1 MRPADLSHHVSQW
14 FDGSGP
20 GAEIVISSRIR
31 LARNL
36 AGYEFLACLSKKRQ
50 AELLEKLKETILSL
64 DLGEMIFF
72 VDVSESSPLEQDL
85 LVERHLISRRHVV
98 GKGPRGAIIAPSE
111 SFTAMINEEDHLR
124 VQVFKTGLQLKECWL
139 QINNID
145 NEIEK
150 KVKYAFD
157 PDYGYLTACPTNLG
171 TGIRVSV
178 MLHLPALKMT
188 GQIDKFFNAARDT
201 DLMVRGLFGEG
212 TDAVGDFFQLSN
224 QITLGVSEEQ
234 IVEEFTDS
242 IVPKI
247 MQFEAMAR
255 QTLLTQQAD
264 ALDDKI
270 QRALGVLRSARL
282 ISSHEALFLLSHVR
296 MGINL
301 GRVSGISIDA
311 VNELFMLTQPA
322 HLQLNSGQALDPDHR
337 DAMRAKM
344 IRSRLCHN

>member
-36 AGYEFLACLSKKRQ
+36 AGYEFLTCLSRERQ
-50 AELLEKLKETILSL
+50 AQLLEELKETILSL
-64 DLGEMIFF
+64 DLGEKVFY

-85 LVERHLISRRHVV
+85 LVERHLISRRHAV
-98 GKGPRGAIIAPSE
+98 GEGPRGAIIAPSE

-124 VQVFKTGLQLKECWL
+124 VQVFKTGLQLKECWR
-139 QINNID
+139 QIDNID

-212 TDAVGDFFQLSN
+212 TDEVGDFFQLSN
-224 QITLGVSEEQ
+224 QVTLGVSEEQ
-234 IVEEFTDS
+234 IVEEFSDS

-247 MQFEAMAR
+247 TQFEAMAR

-282 ISSHEALFLLSHVR
+282 ISSQEALFLLSHVR

-301 GRVSGISIDA
+301 GRVNGISLDA

-322 HLQLNSGQALDPDHR
+322 QLQLNSGRTLDPDHR
-337 DAMRAKM
+337 DAMRAKI
-344 IRSRLCHN
+344 IRSRLCQN